1 MSVDLPVDQ
10 ALILKKRARRRLVG
24 AVALVLLMLVILPQ
38 VLQDRSA
45 QTKPEPIKI
54 TMPETNQEQVVTLNE
69 PQAPIQ
75 NEIVEAPA
83 TQQAQEP
90 EVFDTPNVESAAA
103 LKEAEAKEIAR
114 RKALA
119 KAAET
124 ATSAAAAAEPR
135 NEVKASEI
143 KASEVKAE
151 AKKDD
156 AVKAV
161 KPAEK
166 APVTAETKAAEN
178 KTSPKSEGS
187 FTVQVGVYSDVTN
200 VKRLQDQLKQAGFT
214 TTTEKTTTPK
224 GEGLRLKAGKFSSR
238 QDAMNALIKIKEL
251 GLPGIVISND

>member
-54 TMPETNQEQVVTLNE
+54 TMPETSQEQVVTLSE

-75 NEIVEAPA
+75 NELVEAPA

-124 ATSAAAAAEPR
+124 AASAVAAEPR
-135 NEVKASEI
+135 NEVKAET
-143 KASEVKAE
+143 KN
-151 AKKDD
+151 DD

-166 APVTAETKAAEN
+166 APVTVETKAAEN